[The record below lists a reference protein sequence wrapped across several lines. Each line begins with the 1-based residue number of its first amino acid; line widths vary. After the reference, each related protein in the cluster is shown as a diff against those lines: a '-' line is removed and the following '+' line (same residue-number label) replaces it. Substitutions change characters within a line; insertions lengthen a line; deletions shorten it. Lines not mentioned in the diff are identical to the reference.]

1 MRAYHGGSM
10 LGTLRPG
17 DQLVIEP
24 VPFTAMRPGDVVA
37 FRPTAAD
44 DEKIP
49 IVHRVVAIRPAGL
62 LTQGDNN
69 AQVDAELVTADRLL
83 GRVTYVEGGGRRR
96 LVRGGRAGQLWVVY
110 LRARRRVYHL
120 AARLGHGPYQFLRAS
135 GLMRRVWRPRITRL
149 RLVNNRGTLV
159 KYVCGGRTVA
169 RWWPDQNRFECRKPY
184 DLVIPRPDGAE

>member
-17 DQLVIEP
+17 DQVVIEP
-24 VPFTAMRPGDVVA
+24 VPSTAIRPGDVVA
-37 FRPTAAD
+37 FRSTTAD

-49 IVHRVVAIRPAGL
+49 IIHRVVAIRPAGL

-110 LRARRRVYHL
+110 LRARRRAYKI
-120 AARLGHGPYQFLRAS
+120 AACLGRGLYRRLRAS
-135 GLMRRVWRPRITRL
+135 GLMRQVWRPRITRV
-149 RLVNNRGTLV
+149 RLVNNHGTQV

-169 RWWPDQNRFECRKPY
+169 RWWPDQNRFECQKPY